1 MNDWSRLAVDLH
13 KKQKLRGRKQEL
25 HQYKYAPDK
34 RRTGPRPVRKREL
47 TNPTVGR
54 RGEDNSVCPLTNT
67 YHEWP
72 VLRKTDQ
79 RCPQRLVGP
88 HRNRG
93 SPRWSVLP
101 AEPFP
106 KRPVAAG

>member
-72 VLRKTDQ
+72 VKWGYRKSTMFRKSGRSVWPALGRVTD
-79 RCPQRLVGP
+79 P
-88 HRNRG
+88 
-93 SPRWSVLP
+93 
-101 AEPFP
+101 
-106 KRPVAAG
+106 

>member
-1 MNDWSRLAVDLH
+1 MNDWSRLAVDLNE
-13 KKQKLRGRKQEL
+13 KQKLGGRKQEL

-72 VLRKTDQ
+72 VINAKPLM
-79 RCPQRLVGP
+79 C
-88 HRNRG
+88 RNRKLG
-93 SPRWSVLP
+93 QT
-101 AEPFP
+101 
-106 KRPVAAG
+106 PVAAARSPLLGRRQTGQPQRRR